1 VPSPEQPLSS
11 VRPFHR
17 HTKAARELSRAAC
30 AMNCRDCGGVSGSV
44 RRLCRIT
51 RLSDLFDSCFLNSGL
66 HFLDS
71 HLSITSTSTANLRAR
86 PRRRT
91 LCGLREMFRRSSA
104 AVATSRGDRRPACQD
119 LALSL
124 SAKRRLCNTVG
135 GRGIEGSTRSCA
147 ISIARSR
154 AAATT
159 NLARPNQS
167 WVLRVLFARVK
178 GCALI
183 KVFMICPPW
192 RLKPTTTKFCAWI
205 TAVSWLKDR
214 SHDVQKMMG

>member
-1 VPSPEQPLSS
+1 MSPRGASGRPSADHPEEALSA
-11 VRPFHR
+11 VTVQTHGC
-17 HTKAARELSRAAC
+17 REC
-30 AMNCRDCGGVSGSV
+30 AGTV
-44 RRLCRIT
+44 
-51 RLSDLFDSCFLNSGL
+51 
-66 HFLDS
+66 
-71 HLSITSTSTANLRAR
+71 
-86 PRRRT
+86 
-91 LCGLREMFRRSSA
+91 
-104 AVATSRGDRRPACQD
+104 VATSREGRRPRLLGVIVRRPARQD
-119 LALSL
+119 LALNL

-135 GRGIEGSTRSCA
+135 GRGIEGSTRSSA

-192 RLKPTTTKFCAWI
+192 RLSRPRQNSAPG
-205 TAVSWLKDR
+205 SR
-214 SHDVQKMMG
+214 PSHG